1 MSGEVERWGIFE
13 ATLEGPEKGNPFVDV
28 KLGAEFRNKNRVVAV
43 DGFYDGNGVYK
54 VRLCQTHRGY
64 GLSSPGA
71 TLINWTE

>member
-54 VRLCQTHRGY
+54 VRFMPDAS
-64 GLSSPGA
+64 GLW
-71 TLINWTE
+71 TLRHPEQLS